1 MREHEAPHP
10 LEAARNDLD
19 DALPLMTDDPTSTT
33 STLVERSPDR
43 EPLGQLTDDQ
53 LLLRSAREVER
64 ATLMVA
70 RLMMVRPTLV
80 VTKPS
85 EVSLVLRALAR
96 CLEAASPIL
105 AKSLEQ
111 G

>member
-1 MREHEAPHP
+1 MEHEPQHP

-19 DALPLMTDDPTSTT
+19 VALPLMTGDPTSTT
-33 STLVERSPDR
+33 EMPVEHSPDR

-70 RLMMVRPTLV
+70 RLMMLRPTLV

-96 CLEAASPIL
+96 CLETATPIL